1 MSFRIMVSV
10 VNRRHAK
17 TLSSRKR
24 HIYLLLCVQFSGFI
38 HTLEPVVNFADFVD
52 LQLIRVVKSG
62 TVLATE
68 FNAKIYFMR
77 ITDRL
82 RISPYSMS
90 V

>member
-1 MSFRIMVSV
+1 MSSTEDMLKLFLPASTTC
-10 VNRRHAK
+10 K
-17 TLSSRKR
+17 
-24 HIYLLLCVQFSGFI
+24 YLLLCVQFSGFI